1 VNVIRWNDWTWWA
14 WTLTAAL
21 LATGLCGYPV
31 AFLAAMGITALQAI
45 VILARQKIMSA
56 FPMQL
61 RVAYLML
68 LAICFIPQMRWLYW
82 LPTVGTFAMVIFGY
96 CLLGRM
102 LSLLPWNRRHPLSA
116 QLLRDTFISRPCQL
130 ACSVTS

>member
-1 VNVIRWNDWTWWA
+1 MSFVRWNDWTWWA
-14 WTLTAAL
+14 WTLTATL
-21 LATGLCGYPV
+21 LAIGLRGYPS
-31 AFLAAMGITALQAI
+31 AFLAGMVLTILQLIAML
-45 VILARQKIMSA
+45 VREKNLSA
-56 FPMQL
+56 FPVQL
-61 RVAYLML
+61 RTAYLML

-102 LSLLPWNRRHPLSA
+102 LSLLPWNRRQPFTA

-130 ACSVTS
+130 ACSVAS